1 MAVGKEGLGEKMI
14 VIRVVAAAALA
25 VAAWLAPAVWL
36 APAGAQ
42 QQIPVREALA
52 TLNVTPESPAN
63 YRRALFGGWADADGN
78 GCNTRAEVLIRQSA
92 KPTTS
97 SGRCTIRTGEWV
109 SIYDGVTS
117 TQARAFEIDH
127 VVAVAEAWRSGAN
140 TWTPERRRE
149 FYNDLNEGALIAVS
163 QRSNRQKSDSDPS
176 DWLPTQNGCT
186 YLVYYISTKY
196 RWGLSVDPAEK
207 QSIEQGL
214 NACPAA
220 ATVGG

>member
-1 MAVGKEGLGEKMI
+1 MMI
-14 VIRVVAAAALA
+14 IRVVAAAVIA
-25 VAAWLAPAVWL
+25 VAAWLTPAVWL

-42 QQIPVREALA
+42 QQISVRDALA
-52 TLNVTPESPAN
+52 TLNLTPESPAN
-63 YRRALFGGWADADGN
+63 YRCALFGSWADADGN
-78 GCNTRAEVLIRQSA
+78 GCNTRAKVLIRQSV
-92 KPTTS
+92 KPTTRL
-97 SGRCTIRTGEWV
+97 GRCTISTGEWM
-109 SIYDGVTS
+109 SLYDGVTS

-140 TWTPERRRE
+140 SWSPERRRD

-176 DWLPTQNGCT
+176 DWLPAQNGCT
-186 YLVYYISTKY
+186 YLVYYVSTKY

-207 QSIEQGL
+207 QSLEQGL

-220 ATVGG
+220 AVVGTN